1 MNVFFYFSKET
12 LRTAL
17 AMGMD
22 RGIHVVVDDKDYANL
37 QPLAVA
43 KLLAKVA
50 EEEKADIVIVGKQ
63 VFSYSTLNLFCIIFH
78 SYL

>member
-1 MNVFFYFSKET
+1 MMILSVSDKLLFFFLKET

-17 AMGMD
+17 AMGID

-63 VFSYSTLNLFCIIFH
+63 VFSFLKLFIT
-78 SYL
+78 